1 MMGTISPRKRL
12 FRDSGKR
19 AAPRRGIEQRT
30 GPPCEKGKSERRQM
44 CFNDVTQQEG
54 GEFWV
59 RVPKGIYNL
68 GPFIATGFVL
78 SMVYEM
84 LVQFRGVCKV
94 DSHDCCEEVNNM

>member
-19 AAPRRGIEQRT
+19 TAPRRGIEQGT
-30 GPPCEKGKSERRQM
+30 GLPWEKGKSERRQV

-54 GEFWV
+54 GEFQV
-59 RVPKGIYNL
+59 RVPKGICNL
-68 GPFIATGFVL
+68 GSFIATGVVL

-84 LVQFRGVCKV
+84 FFLRGVQ
-94 DSHDCCEEVNNM
+94 SR